1 MLCRGRQIDT
11 GANPVMIDRVV
22 TFRIFMII
30 TRHARVRTRRIV
42 ISAVRAIL
50 ALLGFA
56 DTAGH
61 ERLNLLH
68 HLPEVNT
75 PDLG

>member
-1 MLCRGRQIDT
+1 MLGRGRQVDT

-42 ISAVRAIL
+42 ITTVRAIL

-61 ERLNLLH
+61 ESLNLLH
-68 HLPEVNT
+68 HFPEVNA

>member
-1 MLCRGRQIDT
+1 MLGRGRQVDA

-22 TFRIFMII
+22 AFRIFMVIASH
-30 TRHARVRTRRIV
+30 TRVRTRRIV

-56 DTAGH
+56 DATGH
-61 ERLNLLH
+61 ERLHLLH
-68 HLPEVNT
+68 HLPKVNT